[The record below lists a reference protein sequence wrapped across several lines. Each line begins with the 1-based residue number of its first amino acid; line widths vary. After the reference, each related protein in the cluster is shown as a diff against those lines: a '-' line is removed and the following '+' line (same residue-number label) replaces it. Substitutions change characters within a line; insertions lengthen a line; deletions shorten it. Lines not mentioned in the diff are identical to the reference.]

1 MEIKWKLN
9 EDGQDKLNHTPYHG
23 MGDKRRNEQR
33 LNKSVRQKGVTRDI
47 VYTKLLVSS
56 FNDH

>member
-1 MEIKWKLN
+1 MEIKWKWTR
-9 EDGQDKLNHTPYHG
+9 QVQPYHG
-23 MGDKRRNEQR
+23 MGDKRGNEQR

-47 VYTKLLVSS
+47 FYTKLLFSS